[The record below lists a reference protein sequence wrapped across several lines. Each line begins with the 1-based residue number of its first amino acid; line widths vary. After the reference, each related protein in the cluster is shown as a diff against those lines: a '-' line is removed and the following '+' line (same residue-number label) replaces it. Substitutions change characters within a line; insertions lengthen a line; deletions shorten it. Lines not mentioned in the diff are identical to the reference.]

1 MISIFSGENKNLRRL
16 SIRNRK
22 YINGQKMLTILQ
34 PKKQCLPKINL
45 SERNEEVKTRFKQEE
60 EKRTEDIYSNS
71 LNVSFFIECSNI
83 DTKEKNEKNTKDE
96 KHQT

>member
-60 EKRTEDIYSNS
+60 ERTEDIYSNS
-71 LNVSFFIECSNI
+71 LNFHFLLNAA
-83 DTKEKNEKNTKDE
+83 K
-96 KHQT
+96 